1 MNIHE
6 FEIKP
11 ELEKKLVKLF
21 KKDKSTYEKITK
33 KIYEIINSRDIE
45 HYKNLRYDMKDSKR
59 VHIGHFVLVFSFD
72 KSKNLVSFEDYD
84 HHDIIYKP
92 RK

>member
-1 MNIHE
+1 MNAHE

-11 ELEKKLVKLF
+11 ELEKKLVKLY
-21 KKDKSTYEKITK
+21 KKDKLMYEKIIK
-33 KIYEIINSRDIE
+33 KIDEIINSNDIE
-45 HYKNLRYDMKDSKR
+45 HYKNLRYDMKGSKR

-84 HHDIIYKP
+84 HHDNIYF
-92 RK
+92 